1 MENGERKWCSYHQTD
16 GHSNKD
22 CYQQPSESV
31 NLDSK
36 KRWCTY
42 HNSTSHSNNECFHQR
57 VSKFENSSSVDGKNS
72 GNQQNF
78 TVDCAPIGWD
88 AKFCCKY
95 KEENNYNE
103 KATTSRIPYY
113 LALGSRL
120 RRVISPYFN
129 KLTAFNSW
137 WIQDRQSVSLI
148 QS

>member
-22 CYQQPSESV
+22 CYQQQSESA
-31 NLDSK
+31 NLDNN

-42 HNSTSHSNNECFHQR
+42 HNSTSHSNDECFHRR

-78 TVDCAPIGWD
+78 IVDCAPIGWD
-88 AKFCCKY
+88 AKLCCECKG
-95 KEENNYNE
+95 ENNYNE
-103 KATTSRIPYY
+103 KATTSRTPHH
-113 LALGSRL
+113 LTLGSQL
-120 RRVISPYFN
+120 RRVISPYFK

-137 WIQDRQSVSLI
+137 WIQDGQNISLFQS
-148 QS
+148 